1 MKRFLSVFLLLGI
14 LIPAP
19 AALAQRRAAADSSV
33 FRPSQ
38 LIAPGL
44 LIGSGVGIHCFGHD
58 AIDVPV
64 NDWFQNEVRAGG
76 PALRFDDWI
85 QYVPITMDMGLGLLG
100 VPAEHGFVD
109 RFIEGSL
116 SCLMLGI
123 VSGTMKKVIDS
134 PRPGGGRHNSFPSGH
149 TDWVFV
155 GATLVRLEYGW
166 GWGAGAYAIATTVAV
181 MRNYNN
187 RHWLSD
193 CLCGAGLG
201 ILAAHAG
208 RWLLE
213 PTKNALGIRTGSWG
227 NGRHNVQASIAP
239 VIDPYSGTVCTALAL
254 RF

>member
-1 MKRFLSVFLLLGI
+1 MRNLFSFFLLLTLFAG
-14 LIPAP
+14 P
-19 AALAQRRAAADSSV
+19 AARAQIDSRADSSV
-33 FRPSQ
+33 FRPGQ
-38 LIAPGL
+38 LIVPGV
-44 LIGSGVGIHCFGHD
+44 LISSGVGIHCFGHD

-64 NDWFQNEVRAGG
+64 NNWFQQTLRAGR
-76 PALRFDDWI
+76 PALRFDDYI
-85 QYVPITMDMGLGLLG
+85 QYVPITMDLGLGLLG
-100 VPAEHGFVD
+100 VPAKHGFVD
-109 RFIEGSL
+109 RLVEGSL
-116 SCLMLGI
+116 SCLMLGA
-123 VSGTMKKVIDS
+123 VSGLMKEVIDS
-134 PRPGGGRHNSFPSGH
+134 PRPGGGKHNSFPSGH

-193 CLCGAGLG
+193 CVCGAGLG

-213 PTKNALGIRTGSWG
+213 PTKRVLGIRTSSWG
-227 NGRHNVQASIAP
+227 SGQRAVQASLAP
-239 VIDPYSGTVCTALAL
+239 TVDPYSGIVCTSLAL